1 MTATVDAVTAEVV
14 DNALYSMEKEMEATI
29 VRTAMSIVI
38 RDIYDFGIATLDAEG
53 RLVHGLPLSG
63 TLIRETFP
71 LDDISEGDVFVFND
85 PYLSRGEMTHLGDTQ
100 LCRPV
105 FWDGRLV
112 AFAAI
117 WGHHMDVG
125 GISVSGLP
133 ATSREIFH
141 EGIQIP
147 PVKLYAGDVLNT
159 AVLQIMARN
168 SRMPEMMIGD
178 TLAMAA
184 ACTVTE
190 KRLHELIGKFGLET
204 ILECFQIY
212 ARRAREAMGRL
223 IEALPEGR
231 VAFTDFLDDDGVR
244 EGHPRLCVALEKT
257 AGRLRVDYTG
267 TSGQVEGAINL
278 ILNPNR
284 IKLEMWRYLINWIG
298 PLIGMDPEA
307 SPNYGI
313 FDLVD
318 LTIPHPGLLSPRY
331 PAAVGARHLTSS
343 LVYREM
349 WRGLMSQVFPD
360 RVPACSNGVIPSYM
374 FRGTHPVSG
383 KLYVSME
390 CIAGGGGGR
399 PAADGID
406 ALCPNANLIIA
417 PVEFLETTYPFL
429 VEVTALRRDTAG
441 PGTFRGGAG
450 VIRSFEL
457 RAPEAYLSWLDDRQT
472 HPAWGVHGGRP
483 GVPGDAYLVRNGQ
496 TYRLPTK
503 YDNLRLVLGDRV
515 VVRTGGGGGYGPP
528 WKRDVEMVVR
538 DVVRGLVSSEKARE
552 EYGVVLRPDGVSADA
567 AATASLRQELAS
579 QRPILPID
587 RGTVRPGPPPGAL
600 MEVDAIPED
609 V

>member
-1 MTATVDAVTAEVV
+1 VSSMVDPVTLEVV

-29 VRTAMSIVI
+29 VRAAMSIVI

-53 RLVHGLPLSG
+53 RLVHGLPMSG

-71 LDDISEGDVFVFND
+71 LGEIHEGDVFVFND

-117 WGHHMDVG
+117 WGHHMDIG

-147 PVKLYAGDVLNT
+147 PVKLYDRNVLNA

-168 SRMPEMMIGD
+168 SRTPEMMIGD

-190 KRLHELIGKFGLET
+190 KRLHELIGKFGIET
-204 ILECFQIY
+204 ILECFETS
-212 ARRAREAMGRL
+212 ARRAHDAMRRL
-223 IEALPEGR
+223 IGRLPEGR

-244 EGHPRLCVALEKT
+244 EEHPRLCVALEKS
-257 AGRLRVDYTG
+257 AERLHVDYTG
-267 TSGQVEGAINL
+267 TSGQAEGAINL

-298 PLIGMDPEA
+298 PLIGMDHEA

-313 FDLVD
+313 FDLID
-318 LTIPHPGLLSPRY
+318 LTIPHPSLLAPRY

-343 LVYREM
+343 LIYRDM
-349 WRGLMSQVFPD
+349 WRGLMSQIYPD
-360 RVPACSNGVIPSYM
+360 RVPACSNAVIPTYM
-374 FRGTHPVSG
+374 FRGIHPVSD

-399 PAADGID
+399 PTADGLD
-406 ALCPNANLIIA
+406 AVCPNANLIIA

-441 PGTFRGGAG
+441 PGKFRGGAG

-457 RAPEAYLSWLDDRQT
+457 QAPEAYLSWLDERQT

-483 GVPGDAYLVRNGQ
+483 GVPGDAYLIRDGR
-496 TYRLPTK
+496 THRLPTK
-503 YDNLRLVLGDRV
+503 HDNLRLVLGDRII
-515 VVRTGGGGGYGPP
+515 VRTGGGGGYGPP
-528 WKRDVEMVVR
+528 WEREVEMVAR
-538 DVVRGLVSSEKARE
+538 DVARGLVSPETARA
-552 EYGVVLRPDGVSADA
+552 EYGVVLGPDGLTPDA
-567 AATASLRQELAS
+567 AATVALRREMAARRAV
-579 QRPILPID
+579 RPVD
-587 RGTVRPGPPPGAL
+587 RGTVRAGPPPGRL
-600 MEVDAIPED
+600 VEVEGIPE